1 MKNTFRLLL
10 ALTIASA
17 SAFGCSQE
25 PEPVSVAVSSGDET
39 PPPPPVEEPVEEPP
53 PAVED
58 PDDVHLEGDHVTID
72 HMIQFE
78 LDSDEIRGESSEILD
93 HIATFLN
100 NHTAE
105 IPGMRVIGHT
115 DNQGAAGHNLELSQ
129 RRATA
134 VARALAE
141 RGVQIRLEAE
151 GKGKTER
158 LCTEN
163 TDECH
168 ARNRRVEFLIIPA
181 EG

>member
-10 ALTIASA
+10 ALSLL
-17 SAFGCSQE
+17 SAFACSKE
-25 PEPVSVAVSSGDET
+25 PEPVTVAVSTGDEA
-39 PPPPPVEEPVEEPP
+39 PPPPPVEEPPPP

-72 HMIQFE
+72 QMIQFA
-78 LDSDEIRGESSEILD
+78 LDSDEILGESAEIID
-93 HIATFLN
+93 HLATFIN
-100 NHTAE
+100 NHQGE
-105 IPGMRVIGHT
+105 IPGLRVIGHT
-115 DNQGAAGHNLELSQ
+115 DNQGAAGHNQRLSEA
-129 RRATA
+129 RAAA

-151 GKGKTER
+151 GKGKTAR

-163 TDECH
+163 TEECH

-181 EG
+181 DG